1 VPLVDRRTN
10 SVVLRIVYEG
20 PPEAGKATNLEKL
33 CERLSLR
40 QPSHADHA
48 HERGMYLDWL
58 DAEGEAVGGPRVR
71 CQLVNVPRQLQLAR
85 RGRTILDSAD
95 AVVFVA
101 DSRASAAPRTK
112 AALRS
117 LVRGLGNRSDVPLVL
132 QANKQ
137 DLPGAQPPSDLH
149 HALGLAA
156 RVPVIAAHASG
167 GEGVVET
174 FTLAI
179 RVAVDHVRARLV
191 AGELGEGDA
200 TNGNELLSLD
210 AIPEIFDELDAVT
223 TAAAAATRRSPTSPS
238 MASPDRGP
246 AIDHPMP
253 PARIPPREHLDAIG
267 WNAARES
274 GVATERAA
282 RCEAAASSEWTATL
296 EEVIAPE
303 RMATQIGIIAPERVV
318 KPVPT
323 APVVE
328 ALGLDIDLGEW
339 DRTPTETDL
348 PPVDPELRTHD
359 ALPAVP
365 EADGLSTRAREA
377 HGSPAGFGAADAGDA
392 PASIEEAVSMVGLIE
407 LDAMAGDRSS
417 AAPPT
422 FLPLGT
428 PGPPEVQPPSL
439 PLELPAFDLPAGL
452 VWPAVSGRRALAQ
465 LAPPVHVTTV
475 PVAWAPRQAIELA
488 CGERWLAHTAATL
501 WFTDLDEARRML
513 LETARWQT
521 GLGALTPPGRTYA
534 LSPHADG
541 ARLWVLTPVHRT
553 VWAAI
558 EEAFQRGDRATAGW
572 LARRGLETVDAI
584 RAQGGAI
591 GDLDHIGLD
600 EPPRLLTT
608 PWTPPSDRLTAQLQ
622 RLFTEAVL

>member
-1 VPLVDRRTN
+1 MPYVDRRTN

-40 QPSHADHA
+40 QPSHADQV
-48 HERGMYLDWL
+48 HERGMVLDWL

-85 RGRTILDSAD
+85 CGRTLLDSAD

-156 RVPVIAAHASG
+156 RVPVIAAHAAG

-174 FTLAI
+174 FTLAV

-223 TAAAAATRRSPTSPS
+223 TAAAAATRRIV
-238 MASPDRGP
+238 AH
-246 AIDHPMP
+246 DHPPP
-253 PARIPPREHLDAIG
+253 PARSAPRAQLAPIG
-267 WNAARES
+267 WSTPRQ
-274 GVATERAA
+274 GGLATERTA
-282 RCEAAASSEWTATL
+282 RCEAASSEWTETL

-303 RMATQIGIIAPERVV
+303 RMATQIGIIAPERAV

-328 ALGLDIDLGEW
+328 ALGLDIDLTEW

-348 PPVDPELRTHD
+348 PPVDRAGSGTVE
-359 ALPAVP
+359 AV
-365 EADGLSTRAREA
+365 EA
-377 HGSPAGFGAADAGDA
+377 PGAAAT
-392 PASIEEAVSMVGLIE
+392 IEEAVSMVE
-407 LDAMAGDRSS
+407 LVELGQLGATAGDPAS

-428 PGPPEVQPPSL
+428 PGPDAQPQHGPAL
-439 PLELPAFDLPAGL
+439 QLPAFDLPAGL
-452 VWPAVSGRRALAQ
+452 VWPAVSGRGALAQ

-488 CGERWLAHTAATL
+488 CGERWLAHTAAAL

-513 LETARWQT
+513 LETARWQAAM
-521 GLGALTPPGRTYA
+521 GALTPPGRTYA
-534 LSPHADG
+534 LSPQADG
-541 ARLWVLTPVHRT
+541 ARLWVLTPAHRT

-558 EEAFQRGDRATAGW
+558 EEAFERGDRATAGW

-608 PWTPPSDRLTAQLQ
+608 PWTAPSDRLTAQLQ
-622 RLFTEAVL
+622 RLFNEAVL

>member
-1 VPLVDRRTN
+1 MSKRRGTRASRNVPLVDRRTN

-40 QPSHADHA
+40 HPSQAEQA

-58 DAEGEAVGGPRVR
+58 DAEGAAIGGLRVR

-85 RGRTILDSAD
+85 CGRTILDSAD

-156 RVPVIAAHASG
+156 RVPVIAAHAAG

-174 FTLAI
+174 FSLAV

-191 AGELGEGDA
+191 AGELGEGA
-200 TNGNELLSLD
+200 TNGNEPLLSLD

-223 TAAAAATRRSPTSPS
+223 TAAAAATRRIV
-238 MASPDRGP
+238 AH
-246 AIDHPMP
+246 DHPPP
-253 PARIPPREHLDAIG
+253 PARSAAREHLDAIG
-267 WNAARES
+267 WNAAPE
-274 GVATERAA
+274 GVATERPA
-282 RCEAAASSEWTATL
+282 RCEAAASSEWSETP

-303 RMATQIGIIAPERVV
+303 RMATQIGIIAPERAV

-323 APVVE
+323 VPVVE
-328 ALGLDIDLGEW
+328 ALGLDIDLTEW

-348 PPVDPELRTHD
+348 RPV
-359 ALPAVP
+359 APAAP
-365 EADGLSTRAREA
+365 TSNAF
-377 HGSPAGFGAADAGDA
+377 PADACGA
-392 PASIEEAVSMVGLIE
+392 PASIEEAVSTVE
-407 LDAMAGDRSS
+407 LVELGQLAATASDPAS

-428 PGPPEVQPPSL
+428 PGPEAQPLHAAL

-452 VWPAVSGRRALAQ
+452 VWPAVSGRSALAQ
-465 LAPPVHVTTV
+465 LAPPLHVTTV
-475 PVAWAPRQAIELA
+475 PAAWAPRQAIELA

-501 WFTDLDEARRML
+501 WFTDLDEARRTL

-521 GLGALTPPGRTYA
+521 GMGALTPPGRTYA
-534 LSPHADG
+534 LSPQPDG

-572 LARRGLETVDAI
+572 LARRGLEAVDAI

-608 PWTPPSDRLTAQLQ
+608 PWTPPSDQLTAQLQ